1 MSNAVDTA
9 QFQNLAAMFFAVAA
23 KMGAKPFTWAKKD
36 GQWVSTSWEEA
47 AGQVRA
53 LAGALRALGVKDGD
67 RVALVAENRPEWAA
81 ADVAIMAA
89 GGISVPTYITNTV
102 ADHRHVLTD
111 SGARVAIVSTPRL
124 LETVLAAAADSPSV
138 EAVIAIDACPN
149 PPNSPRPRFVAWDE
163 ALALGKAVD
172 PATLAQRKRTD
183 TACLIYTSGTG
194 GVPKG
199 VMLSHGAILSNC
211 KGATI
216 LLETLG
222 LDDETFLSF
231 LPLSHSYEHT
241 AGLFFPISVGAQIY
255 YAEGADKLA
264 ANLPEARPTIMTA
277 VPRLYETMHQRIL
290 AGVERTGGMKAK
302 LFHRALALGIKKYED
317 PASLSLGERLMDRLL
332 DKLVRDK
339 VRARFGGRLKAMVSG
354 GAPLNPEIGLFFTA
368 LGVRI
373 LQGYG
378 LTEAGPVT
386 NCNPPPRVKI
396 RTVGPVFH
404 QVELRLAE
412 DGEILVRG
420 ENVMQGY
427 WGLPELSAQTVRE
440 GWLYT
445 GDIGVLDDDGYL
457 QITDRKKDIIVNSG
471 GDNIAPQRVEGMLTL
486 RPEIAQAMVV
496 GDRRP
501 YLVGVIVPR
510 QEFLE
515 GFAKQHGYKPDLQA
529 LADDPDLHR
538 ALLTAIEKV
547 NNGLSVIE
555 RVRRFVIAAEPFS
568 IDNGM
573 MTPSMK
579 VRRHVVR
586 QAYGEKL
593 EKLY

>member
-9 QFQNLAAMFFAVAA
+9 QFQNLAEMFFAVAA

-36 GQWVSTSWEEA
+36 GQWVSTSWDQA

-53 LAGALRALGVKDGD
+53 LAGALRALGVADGD
-67 RVALVAENRPEWAA
+67 RVALVAENRPEWAT

-111 SGARVAIVSTPRL
+111 SGAKVVIVSTPRL
-124 LETVLAAAADSPSV
+124 VENVLGAAAEAPAV
-138 EAVIAIDACPN
+138 EAIIVIDPCPN
-149 PPNSPRPRFVAWDE
+149 PPTRPRPRLVTWDE
-163 ALALGKAVD
+163 AMALGRDVD
-172 PATLAQRKRTD
+172 PATLARRKRTD
-183 TACLIYTSGTG
+183 TACFIYTSGTG

-404 QVELRLAE
+404 GVELRLAE

-501 YLVGVIVPR
+501 YLVAVIVPR

-515 GFAKQHGYKPDLQA
+515 GFAQRHGYKPDLKA

-547 NNGLSVIE
+547 NTGLSVIE
-555 RVRRFVIAAEPFS
+555 RVRRFVIATEPFA